1 MTTVQEALRSATS
14 MLIQENVPNAAG
26 EARHLMAAALGVGK
40 DRVTL
45 HLQDAL
51 GDIEEAAFFESILAR
66 QNGHPVSHLLGGRDF
81 YDRWFIVNENVLDP
95 RPETEVLVQQALS
108 EPFVDVLDLGTGSGA
123 ILLTLLAEREDA
135 IGVGIDIS
143 ETALD
148 VATRNAEALGVSARV
163 HFEVSDWYG
172 AVGGEYDLIVSNP
185 PYIAVDEMPLLQREV
200 QQFEPRIA
208 LTDEADGLTF
218 YQTIAAGAPLHLRP
232 GGRLMVEIGPTQ
244 AAAVSDMMAR
254 AGLTHIKVIP
264 DLDGRDRVVI
274 AQMAAFEA
282 VNPV

>member
-81 YDRWFIVNENVLDP
+81 YDRWFIVNEDVLDP

-143 ETALD
+143 ETVLD
-148 VATRNAEALGVSARV
+148 VASRNADALGVSVRV

-172 AVGGEYDLIVSNP
+172 GVGGEYDLIVSNP

-218 YQTIAAGAPLHLRP
+218 YRTIAAGAPLHLRP

-244 AAAVSDMMAR
+244 AAAVSEMTR
-254 AGLTHIKVIP
+254 QAGLTHIKVIP
-264 DLDGRDRVVI
+264 DLDGRDRVVTG
-274 AQMAAFEA
+274 QMAAFEA
-282 VNPV
+282 ANPV